1 MALLISQVFL
11 LAVYVLVHVLI
22 AIVAVHFG
30 LWLQGS
36 VEWLID
42 RVNASP
48 DDIDKRFPKA

>member
-1 MALLISQVFL
+1 
-11 LAVYVLVHVLI
+11 VLI
-22 AIVAVHFG
+22 AIVAVHIG